1 MWEPRVIYQQSYIYT
16 TANIIRSR
24 EPLRYKTFPQSFP
37 FFNSFHPQL
46 LSLTHFKN
54 WLLSKKVQT
63 MHCKLRWH
71 LEINGQSSHTFFSA
85 MGRRLGLLPC
95 LPPISGK
102 QLPTSPWLPSSQ
114 WPLCTLLD
122 LSSMSL
128 QDVTGHQ
135 LNLMRLAPLRT
146 KTWSEVPSRDR
157 WSLSPS
163 HGNFCCPI
171 GLQKGRSSSLIV

>member
-16 TANIIRSR
+16 TVNIIRSR
-24 EPLRYKTFPQSFP
+24 EPFRYKTFPQTIP
-37 FFNSFHPQL
+37 FSSISFHPQL
-46 LSLTHFKN
+46 LS
-54 WLLSKKVQT
+54 SKINCSPKSSKQT
-63 MHCKLRWH
+63 HCKTEMASSDQWTEHPHFFLG
-71 LEINGQSSHTFFSA
+71 NGETSRSA
-85 MGRRLGLLPC
+85 AVPS
-95 LPPISGK
+95 PISGK

-114 WPLCTLLD
+114 WPLCTPLD

-128 QDVTGHQ
+128 QDATGHQ

-146 KTWSEVPSRDR
+146 KIWSEVPSRDR